1 MRLDQLLST
10 LGVIKRRTEA
20 KRMADN
26 GLITVNQRSAK
37 PSQSVGQGDIIE
49 IGGSKPLA
57 LEILKV
63 PGSSVRKDQRE
74 EFFRFLDQR

>member
-26 GLITVNQRSAK
+26 GLISVNQRAAK
-37 PSQSVGQGDIIE
+37 PSQSISVGDVVAV
-49 IGGSKPLA
+49 GGTSPIS
-57 LEILKV
+57 LEVLQIPV
-63 PGSSVRKDQRE
+63 SSVRKDQRPE
-74 EFFRFLDQR
+74 YFKQL